1 MIMEENTMS
10 DIKKSAVELI
20 GNTPILE
27 ISRYSKKRGAAN
39 ATLLA
44 KLEYLN
50 PAGSVKDRIALAMIE
65 DAEEKGILK
74 EGATIIEPTSGN
86 TGIGLAAVATA
97 KGYRAILTLPDTMSV
112 ERRNL
117 LAAYGAELVLTEGAK
132 GMKGAI
138 AKAEELKESIPGAVI
153 LGQFVNQANPQMHK
167 RTTGPEIWEQTDG
180 KVDIFVAGV
189 GTGGTITGVGQYL
202 KEKNPNVKI
211 VAVEPA
217 TSPVLSQG
225 TAGAHKIQGIG
236 AGFVP
241 ETLDVNVYDEV
252 ITIENEDAFTEGR
265 EFALAEGVLL
275 GISSGAALKA
285 GLILAN
291 RPENAGKNIVVLLPD
306 SGDRYLSTALFS
318 K

>member
-1 MIMEENTMS
+1 MS
-10 DIKKSAVELI
+10 QIKESALELI
-20 GNTPILE
+20 GKTPILKLNG
-27 ISRYSKKRGAAN
+27 YAKKAGVKD
-39 ATLLA
+39 ATILA

-65 DAEEKGILK
+65 DAEKKGHLK

-86 TGIGLAAVATA
+86 TGIGLAAVAAA

-117 LAAYGAELVLTEGAK
+117 LKAYGAELVLTEGAK

-138 AKAEELKESIPGAVI
+138 AKAEELSKEIDGAVI
-153 LGQFVNQANPQMHK
+153 LGQFVNPANPAVHK
-167 RTTGPEIWEQTDG
+167 ATTGPEIWEQTDG

-189 GTGGTITGVGQYL
+189 GTGGTITGVGEYL

-217 TSPVLSQG
+217 GSPVLSKG
-225 TAGAHKIQGIG
+225 MPGAHKIQGIG

-241 ETLDVNVYDEV
+241 EVLNTNVYDE
-252 ITIENEDAFTEGR
+252 IIAIENEDAFAEGR
-265 EFALAEGVLL
+265 AFAVSEGILV

-285 GLILAN
+285 ASILAQ
-291 RPENAGKNIVVLLPD
+291 RPENAGKTIVALLPD
-306 SGDRYLSTALFS
+306 SGDRYLSTPLFGGN
-318 K
+318 